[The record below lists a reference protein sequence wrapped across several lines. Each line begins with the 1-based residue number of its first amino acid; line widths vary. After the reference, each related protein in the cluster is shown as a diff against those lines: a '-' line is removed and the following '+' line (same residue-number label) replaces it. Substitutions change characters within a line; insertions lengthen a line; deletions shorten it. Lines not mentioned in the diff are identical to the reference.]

1 VADNELV
8 SRVRAAVASRLED
21 ELEAMA
27 TETGN
32 VVALDAHRDLARE
45 LIHAELDREARHDL
59 ATGGGGGLI
68 GASEAEEAEL
78 ARSVLDT
85 LYGLGRL
92 QALIDDPTIEN
103 ININGADGVWVKR
116 VGGAKERVDP
126 VAADDDELIALIRH
140 AATHLGPSER
150 RFDTGSPM
158 LDMRLPDGSRLS
170 AVMAVAGRPAV
181 SIRRHRFLDP
191 ADATLDRLVGLG
203 AIDRGLQEFLAAAV
217 RARKTMVIAGGTNAG
232 KTTLL
237 RALANEIPPHER
249 LVTIEKSLELGLDSF
264 TDAHP
269 DCVALEA
276 RESNTEGQGA
286 IAMSD
291 LVRRGLR
298 MDPDRVIVGEVLGDE
313 VIDMLNAMSQGN
325 EGSMCT
331 IHANSSEGVFRR
343 ICAYA
348 VQSAERLPAEATV
361 LLIAG
366 AVDLVIFI
374 DQVDERHVGGGLRR
388 FVGSVREVLGAEG
401 TGVVSREVFRP
412 ASGADRRAVPG
423 EAPECL
429 DDLKRVGYDARLFR
443 KLKGYWDSP

>member
-1 VADNELV
+1 VGDELV
-8 SRVRAAVASRLED
+8 ARVREAVASRLEA

-27 TETGN
+27 AGSGPPVE
-32 VVALDAHRDLARE
+32 LDDHRDLARD
-45 LIHAELDREARHDL
+45 LIHAELDRQARLDL
-59 ATGGGGGLI
+59 DSGGGGGLI
-68 GASEAEEAEL
+68 GASQAEEDEL

-92 QALIDDPTIEN
+92 QALIDDPSIEN

-116 VGGAKERVDP
+116 VGGAKERVAP
-126 VAADDDELIALIRH
+126 VAADDDELVALIRH

-170 AVMAVAGRPAV
+170 AVMGVATRPAI
-181 SIRRHRFLDP
+181 SIRRHRFLNP
-191 ADATLDRLVGLG
+191 AEASLDHLVSLG
-203 AIDRGLQEFLAAAV
+203 AIDRGLREFLAAAV
-217 RARKTMVIAGGTNAG
+217 RAHKTMVIAGGTNAG

-237 RALANEIPPHER
+237 RALANEIAPHER
-249 LVTIEKSLELGLDSF
+249 LVTIEKSLELGLDTF
-264 TDAHP
+264 VDQHA

-276 RESNTEGQGA
+276 REANTEGQGA
-286 IAMSD
+286 IGMSD

-313 VIDMLNAMSQGN
+313 IIDMLNAMSQGN
-325 EGSMCT
+325 EGSLCT

-348 VQSAERLPAEATV
+348 VQSPERLPAEATV

-366 AVDLVIFI
+366 AVDFVIFI
-374 DQVDERHVGGGLRR
+374 DQVDERNTGGGLRR
-388 FVGSVREVLGAEG
+388 FVGSIREVVGAEG
-401 TGVVSREVFRP
+401 TQVLSREVFRP

-423 EAPECL
+423 EAPACI
-429 DDLKRVGYDARLFR
+429 DDLRREGYDSRLFR
-443 KLKGYWDSP
+443 KLKGYWSAP

>member
-1 VADNELV
+1 MEAELV
-8 SRVRAAVASRLED
+8 GRVRQAVASRLEA

-27 TETGN
+27 AEDESLLA
-32 VVALDAHRDLARE
+32 VVDTRARARE
-45 LIHAELDREARHDL
+45 LIAMELDSQATSDLEA
-59 ATGGGGGLI
+59 GIGGLI
-68 GASEAEEAEL
+68 TVSEADEERL
-78 ARSVLDT
+78 AHSVLDT

-92 QALIDDPTIEN
+92 QALIDDPSIEN

-116 VGGAKERVDP
+116 VGGAKERVGP
-126 VAADDDELIALIRH
+126 VADSDDELIALVRH

-150 RFDTGSPM
+150 RFDSGSPM

-170 AVMAVAGRPAV
+170 AVMGVASRPAL

-191 ADATLDRLVGLG
+191 TDASLERLVELG
-203 AIDRGLQEFLAAAV
+203 AIDRGLREFLAAAV

-237 RALANEIPPHER
+237 RALANEVPSHER
-249 LVTIEKSLELGLDSF
+249 LVTIEKSLELGLDTF
-264 TDAHP
+264 VDLHP

-276 RESNTEGQGA
+276 REANTEGQGA
-286 IAMSD
+286 VGMSD

-325 EGSMCT
+325 EGSLCT

-348 VQSAERLPAEATV
+348 VQSGERLPAEATV

-366 AVDLVIFI
+366 AVDFVIFI
-374 DQVDERHVGGGLRR
+374 DQLDERHTGGGLRR

-401 TGVVSREVFRP
+401 TQVLSREVFRP

-423 EAPECL
+423 EAPECG
-429 DDLKRVGYDARLFR
+429 DDLHRAGYDAHLFR
-443 KLKGYWDSP
+443 KAKGYWDTP